1 MKLIVLDRDGV
12 INHDSDRF
20 IKTPEEWR
28 AIAGSLE
35 AIATLTQRG
44 YRIAIA
50 TNQSGIGRG
59 LLDIAAFN
67 AINDKMT
74 RQLSQVGGR
83 IDAIFFCPHAADAHC
98 ECRKP
103 KAGML
108 REIARRFSIDM
119 KGVPV
124 VGDSLRD
131 LQAAQEVGAQPILV
145 ATGKGKITLKEGAL
159 PEGTEIYDDL
169 AAYAEQ
175 LVGA

>member
-35 AIATLTQRG
+35 AIATLNQRG
-44 YRIAIA
+44 YRIAVA

-108 REIARRFSIDM
+108 REIASRFSVDM
-119 KGVPV
+119 KSVPV

-131 LQAAQEVGAQPILV
+131 LQAAQEVGAQSILV
-145 ATGKGKITLKEGAL
+145 TTGKGKITVKEGGL

-169 AAYAEQ
+169 AAYVSQ
-175 LVGA
+175 LVAA

>member
-12 INHDSDRF
+12 INFDSARF
-20 IKTPEEWR
+20 IKTPDEWR
-28 AIAGSLE
+28 AIPGSLE
-35 AIATLTQRG
+35 AIASLNQRG
-44 YRIAIA
+44 YRIVVA

-59 LLDIAAFN
+59 LLDIATFN

-74 RQLSQVGGR
+74 RQLAQVGGR

-108 REIARRFSIDM
+108 REIARRFGTDL
-119 KGVPV
+119 KGAPA

-131 LQAAQEVGAQPILV
+131 LQAAQDVGAHPILV
-145 ATGKGKITLKEGAL
+145 TTGKGKLTLKEGGL
-159 PEGTEIYDDL
+159 PEGTEVYEDL
-169 AAYAEQ
+169 AAFARQ
-175 LVGA
+175 LTA

>member
-12 INHDSDRF
+12 INFDSDRF

-28 AIAGSLE
+28 PIPGSLE
-35 AIATLTQRG
+35 AIASLNQRG
-44 YRIAIA
+44 YRVVVA

-67 AINDKMT
+67 AINEKMT
-74 RQLSQVGGR
+74 RQLGQVGGR
-83 IDAIFFCPHAADAHC
+83 IDAIFFCPHAADANC

-103 KAGML
+103 KSGML
-108 REIARRFSIDM
+108 REIARRFSIDF
-119 KGVPV
+119 KSVPA

-145 ATGKGKITLKEGAL
+145 TTGKGKLTFKQGGL
-159 PEGTEIYDDL
+159 PEATQVYDDL
-169 AAYAEQ
+169 AAFARAIA
-175 LVGA
+175 G